1 MNPLF
6 FAYSIFETIGGL
18 EVRPNP
24 ALGISER
31 KIQYLKGYIGKITQL
46 NDGSSY
52 AEYITGE
59 DDTPISIGT
68 SIDIPVNNALTS
80 HTLAVKY
87 YLLDG
92 VTVLDISTNEGLS
105 EKIGEFY
112 GFNNSHPDYLL

>member
-6 FAYSIFETIGGL
+6 FAYTIFETLGGL
-18 EVRPNP
+18 EVRPNSV
-24 ALGISER
+24 LGISES

-46 NDGSSY
+46 NGGSSY

-59 DDTPISIGT
+59 DDTPILIGM
-68 SIDIPVNNALTS
+68 SKDVLINNTLVT
-80 HTLAVKY
+80 HTVAVKY

-92 VTVLDISTNEGLS
+92 TTVLDISTNEDLS
-105 EKIGEFY
+105 KIIGEFY